1 MSANYNILT
10 VRPITGRMLM
20 QATQRLSISDHS
32 REAAGLTY
40 VYPVISRR
48 AGGVSVGINLNPNNA
63 CNWRCIYCQVP
74 NLKRGAAPAID
85 LQKLDSELRG
95 FLRELLSGDF
105 MESKVPLE
113 ARRVNDI
120 AISGNGEPTSSRQFA
135 EVVDRIAKV
144 IDDFGLKDKIKLVL
158 ITNGSMMHHTTV
170 QKGLMKM
177 KKLNGEV
184 WFKLDSATT
193 TGMRRVNDI
202 RRTPEKTLQH
212 LRIAAS
218 LCPTWLQTCVFAFD
232 GKPPSPAERAA
243 YLKFVAD
250 LKRNKV
256 AVEGVLLYGLARPSM
271 QPEAP
276 RLASLPKEWLDEFAR
291 AIRLSGL
298 PVSVS
303 P

>member
-1 MSANYNILT
+1 MGPILM
-10 VRPITGRMLM
+10 P
-20 QATQRLSISDHS
+20 ATQRLSISDHS

-74 NLKRGAAPAID
+74 DLKRGAAPAIE
-85 LQKLDSELRG
+85 LHKLDSELRG
-95 FLRELLSGDF
+95 FLRELQSGDF

-113 ARRVNDI
+113 ARRINDI
-120 AISGNGEPTSSRQFA
+120 AVSGNGEPTSSKQFA
-135 EVVDRIAKV
+135 EVVDLIGRV
-144 IDDFGLKDKIKLVL
+144 MEDCGLKNTIKLVL
-158 ITNGSMMHHTTV
+158 ITNGSLMHRTTV

-184 WFKLDSATT
+184 WFKLDSATAA
-193 TGMRRVNDI
+193 GMRRINGTQK
-202 RRTPEKTLQH
+202 TPEQILQN

-218 LCPTWLQTCVFAFD
+218 LCPTWLQTCVFALD
-232 GKPPSPAERAA
+232 SKPPSAAERTA
-243 YLKFVAD
+243 YLKFVGE

-256 AVEGVLLYGLARPSM
+256 VVEGVLLYGLARPSM
-271 QPEAP
+271 QPQAP
-276 RLASLPKEWLDEFAR
+276 RLSALPKEWLDEFAR

-298 PVSVS
+298 PVRVS